1 MKSKVQSRYLEGRFF
16 IFMMRFDPYNP
27 TFHSGSGADCRKLV
41 QELNMK
47 RGTVLDETD
56 SLERPPYEQSDDL
69 ADDQA
74 QSSQMMASSNSQMK
88 KTSRWD
94 KYL

>member
-1 MKSKVQSRYLEGRFF
+1 
-16 IFMMRFDPYNP
+16 MRFDPKNP

-47 RGTVLDETD
+47 RGTVLDEPD

-69 ADDQA
+69 VDDQA
-74 QSSQMMASSNSQMK
+74 PSSQMMASSNSQMK
-88 KTSRWD
+88 KTSKWD